1 MTPRVVGIL
10 GLPSMNAR
18 KLEAKNNESGKNGAL
33 TTSRTLT
40 ALKNASGA
48 HDRDSADGSIA
59 VSAGV

>member
-1 MTPRVVGIL
+1 
-10 GLPSMNAR
+10 MNAR